1 MYYGM
6 RISYSDA
13 AQMELLYAIKN
24 IRTESEL
31 NELKL
36 ALSQFF
42 ADKAQKELDE
52 LWDSG
57 VLDQKK
63 ILCKGKER
71 LSSR

>member
-1 MYYGM
+1 M
-6 RISYSDA
+6 RISFSDA

-31 NELKL
+31 NELKI
-36 ALSQFF
+36 ALSRFF

-63 ILCKGKER
+63 LDDLRKQHLR
-71 LSSR
+71 TPYRS

>member
-1 MYYGM
+1 M

-36 ALSQFF
+36 
-42 ADKAQKELDE
+42 DE

-63 ILCKGKER
+63 LDELR
-71 LSSR
+71 EQHLRTPYRS